1 MAIRATEPISATKNF
16 QPLAITRP
24 PLSSIYPRGAL
35 QLAWPPAHRFLICHR
50 PVAFSDHRL
59 VDPAPPLP
67 ADVAGGGRHRY
78 AMVVILSS
86 APSTLTPPPR
96 ARRQPRSGLRGG
108 LARLSGAL
116 GLAHG
121 GAGTALAA
129 PLSYEETLRLSSDS
143 SGDGGAFSLP
153 DLGLDGLVD
162 FVAQNPLV
170 VAAGLAAV
178 ALPLVLSQVLG
189 GGGSKPYAVVSA
201 RAAYQRLLEEPDAQ
215 LVDIRPLKDARE
227 AGAPDLREAKKKAVA
242 VPYNGEDKN
251 GFLKKLALRFKDPEN
266 TTLIIL
272 DKFDGNSKLVAEL
285 VTANGYK
292 AAFAIKDG
300 ADGSRGWVSNN
311 LPWKA
316 PKMGFSFDFGE
327 LFWDGSDG
335 LPVTISLAAA
345 TGLGVLAYTEIE
357 TVLQFLGSAAIV
369 QLVITKLLYAEDRKK
384 TLKQIEEF
392 FNNKVAPKDLVD
404 EIKEIGQAL
413 LPSSGD
419 AKSQLTL
426 AAATPAAATATAAPA
441 EAAPAAATGTAAPA
455 AEPTTESPPA
465 TPTPLSPYTN
475 YPDLKLPSPPL
486 PPSAEAEAE
495 VKAESTATEAPGA
508 VNSAPVA
515 EASTES
521 PPPSPRPLSPYTNYP
536 DLKPPSSPS
545 PSTP

>member
-1 MAIRATEPISATKNF
+1 MA
-16 QPLAITRP
+16 
-24 PLSSIYPRGAL
+24 
-35 QLAWPPAHRFLICHR
+35 
-50 PVAFSDHRL
+50 
-59 VDPAPPLP
+59 
-67 ADVAGGGRHRY
+67 
-78 AMVVILSS
+78 VILSS
-86 APSTLTPPPR
+86 AAPTPLTPPPR
-96 ARRQPRSGLRGG
+96 AQRRREAASRPPRNGG

-121 GAGTALAA
+121 AAGTGAALAL
-129 PLSYEETLRLSSDS
+129 PSYEETLRLSTDS
-143 SGDGGAFSLP
+143 GSGGGDGFSLP

-162 FVAQNPLV
+162 LVAQNPLLA
-170 VAAGLAAV
+170 AAGVAAV
-178 ALPLVLSQVLG
+178 ALPLVLSRVLG
-189 GGGSKPYAVVSA
+189 GGASKPYAVVSA

-215 LVDIRPLKDARE
+215 LVDIRPLKEARE
-227 AGAPDLREAKKKAVA
+227 AGAPDIRDAKKKAVA

-251 GFLKKLALRFKDPEN
+251 GFLKKLALRFKDPDN

-272 DKFDGNSKLVAEL
+272 DKFDGNSELVAEL

-292 AAFAIKDG
+292 AAFAVKDG
-300 ADGSRGWVSNN
+300 AEGSRGWVSSN

-316 PKMGFSFDFGE
+316 PKKGFSFDFGE
-327 LFWDGSDG
+327 LFGDGSDG
-335 LPVTISLAAA
+335 LPVTIGLAAA
-345 TGLGVLAYTEIE
+345 TGLGALAYTEIE

-392 FNNKVAPKDLVD
+392 LNNKVAPKDLLD

-419 AKSQLTL
+419 ANSQPAL
-426 AAATPAAATATAAPA
+426 AAAAPAVATAPVAPAEAAAATATAAPA
-441 EAAPAAATGTAAPA
+441 AEA
-455 AEPTTESPPA
+455 TTESSPA

-475 YPDLKLPSPPL
+475 YPDLKPPSPPS
-486 PPSAEAEAE
+486 PPSEEAE
-495 VKAESTATEAPGA
+495 VEAKAESTATEAPAA

-521 PPPSPRPLSPYTNYP
+521 PPASPRPLSPYPNYP